1 VTLDEGL
8 RQGTEQLN
16 LDLDQATLDRLLV
29 YLGLIGKWNR
39 VFNLTAIKNPE
50 EMLTHHLLDSL
61 AVIPYLTAGTLLDIG
76 SGAGLPGIPLA
87 LARPEISVVMLD
99 SNSKKTRFIQQAIVE
114 LGLSNAEVV
123 HSRVE
128 DYKVDKGFDT
138 VISRAFSSLSQ
149 FVEGAM
155 PMLGENGRF
164 LAMKGKYPDDEL
176 AAVQGLAEVIAVHRL
191 DIPYLNSQRHL
202 VEMVRK

>member
-1 VTLDEGL
+1 
-8 RQGTEQLN
+8 
-16 LDLDQATLDRLLV
+16 
-29 YLGLIGKWNR
+29 
-39 VFNLTAIKNPE
+39 
-50 EMLTHHLLDSL
+50 
-61 AVIPYLTAGTLLDIG
+61 LLDIG
-76 SGAGLPGIPLA
+76 SGAGLPGIPVA

-191 DIPYLNSQRHL
+191 EVPYLDSQRHL
-202 VEMVRK
+202 VEMVRKNQHDTHIRHH

>member
-1 VTLDEGL
+1 MTIAERL
-8 RQGTEQLN
+8 RQGTEELN
-16 LDLDQATLDRLLV
+16 LDLDQATLDKLLV
-29 YLGLIGKWNR
+29 YLNLIGKWNK
-39 VFNLTAIKNPE
+39 VFNLTAIRKPE

-61 AVIPYLTAGTLLDIG
+61 AVLPYLTPGNLLDIG
-76 SGAGLPGIPLA
+76 SGAGLPGIPVA
-87 LARPEISVVMLD
+87 LARPDISVVMLD

-128 DYKVDKGFDT
+128 DYTVDKGFDT

-149 FVEGAM
+149 FVEGAI
-155 PMLGENGRF
+155 PLLGERGRF

-176 AAVQGLAEVIAVHRL
+176 AAVQELAEVIAVHRL
-191 DIPYLNSQRHL
+191 EVPYLDSQRHL

>member
-1 VTLDEGL
+1 VTIEDRL
-8 RQGTEQLN
+8 RQGSKELH
-16 LDLDQATLDRLLV
+16 LDLDQATLDKLIV
-29 YLGLIGKWNR
+29 YLNLMSKWNR
-39 VFNLTAIKNPE
+39 VYNLTAIRQPE

-61 AVIPYLTAGTLLDIG
+61 AVLPYLTTGNLLDIG
-76 SGAGLPGIPLA
+76 SGAGLPGIPVA
-87 LARPEISVVMLD
+87 VARPDISVVMLD
-99 SNSKKTRFIQQAIVE
+99 SNSKKTRFIQQVIVE

-149 FVEGAM
+149 FVEGAT
-155 PMLGENGRF
+155 PLLGNNGRF
-164 LAMKGKYPDDEL
+164 LAMKGRYPDDEL
-176 AAVQGLAEVIAVHRL
+176 AAVQELAEVIAVHRL
-191 DIPYLNSQRHL
+191 EVPYLDSQRHL